1 MTTPLIDL
9 LQQIAS
15 GVTIYEPY
23 PRTSQALVEF
33 QDLVHRLQEMERLG
47 WVTKV
52 WTQVR
57 QIAGSEYYDM
67 AMVTRG
73 LTEEGERVLAEHLRG
88 RE

>member
-15 GVTIYEPY
+15 GITIYEPY

-47 WVTKV
+47 LVTRV

-73 LTEEGERVLAEHLRG
+73 LTEEGERVLAEHLDG
-88 RE
+88 R